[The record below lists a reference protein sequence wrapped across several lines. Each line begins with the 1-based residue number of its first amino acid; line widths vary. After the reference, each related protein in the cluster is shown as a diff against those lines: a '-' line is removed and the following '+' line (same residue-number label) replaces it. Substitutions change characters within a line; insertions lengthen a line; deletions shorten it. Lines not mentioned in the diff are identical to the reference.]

1 MTKTVYFLFIREKCS
16 TDIKKKKMTQ
26 INKAQR
32 GAILQFGK
40 LVNKAKLASN
50 ELRRIFTGEAA
61 AEKKLNKLAKQRILQ
76 QKSSWRP
83 TQKMRDANL
92 EGKKQAIRDARAMR
106 SAASKAELK
115 WMQENSDKATKV
127 YKSGAREFGGDENKL
142 ALLKVRQEAMKPF
155 ITNTA
160 RSIRNKRLGVLG
172 GIGVLGSSGLIAQT
186 IQPKKKASPQEEI
199 AVKRWLATQG
209 VPEEAL
215 KGLTIPEKP
224 VDRLGNLTPECA
236 TYVNTQLRG
245 MGINAGGDAYQMGRR
260 YKDFVNGYDGVNLTP
275 NMAGYN
281 HNDSLQAIRNI
292 HYQAADNF
300 KNNLDQLQMRKNHV
314 YPVNM
319 YYKTSPHM
327 IDFYNSAIK
336 ENTGTPATHV
346 GYAYWDGKNWRV
358 THNIHGKIHNELL
371 DEVLGSNNGKKFGI
385 TSMRD
390 AGTPRGW
397 EDQ

>member
-1 MTKTVYFLFIREKCS
+1 MAIVDGVTKLL
-16 TDIKKKKMTQ
+16 IKS
-26 INKAQR
+26 IPHNKSE
-32 GAILQFGK
+32 I
-40 LVNKAKLASN
+40 KLAVN
-50 ELRRIFTGEAA
+50 TLKRFLNGEAA
-61 AEKKLNKLAKQRILQ
+61 AEKKLNKLAKQKILQ

-127 YKSGAREFGGDENKL
+127 YKSGTREFGGDENKL
-142 ALLKVRQEAMKPF
+142 ALLKARQEAMKPF

-199 AVKRWLATQG
+199 AVKRQLAKQG

-260 YKDFVNGYDGVNLTP
+260 YKDFVNGYDGINLTP

-281 HNDSLQAIRNI
+281 HNDSIQAIRNI

-300 KNNLDQLQMRKNHV
+300 KNNLDILQMRKNHV

-371 DEVLGSNNGKKFGI
+371 DEVLGSNNGEKFGI

-390 AGTPRGW
+390 AGTPIGW
-397 EDQ
+397 EDQQ

>member
-1 MTKTVYFLFIREKCS
+1 MAIVDGVTKLL
-16 TDIKKKKMTQ
+16 IKS
-26 INKAQR
+26 IPHNKSE
-32 GAILQFGK
+32 I
-40 LVNKAKLASN
+40 KLAVN
-50 ELRRIFTGEAA
+50 TLKRFLNGEAA
-61 AEKKLNKLAKQRILQ
+61 AEKKLNKLAKQKILQ

-142 ALLKVRQEAMKPF
+142 ALLKARQEAMKPF

-186 IQPKKKASPQEEI
+186 IWPKKKASPQEEI
-199 AVKRWLATQG
+199 QVKRQLANQG

-260 YKDFVNGYDGVNLTP
+260 YKDFVNGYNGINLTP

-281 HNDSLQAIRNI
+281 HNDSIQAIRNI

-300 KNNLDQLQMRKNHV
+300 KNNLDILQMRKNHV

-371 DEVLGSNNGKKFGI
+371 DEVLGSNNGEKFGI

>member
-1 MTKTVYFLFIREKCS
+1 MAIVDGVTKLL
-16 TDIKKKKMTQ
+16 IKS
-26 INKAQR
+26 IPHNKSE
-32 GAILQFGK
+32 I
-40 LVNKAKLASN
+40 KLAVN
-50 ELRRIFTGEAA
+50 TLKRFLNGEAA
-61 AEKKLNKLAKQRILQ
+61 AEKKLNKLAKQKILQ

-127 YKSGAREFGGDENKL
+127 YKSGTREFGGDENKL
-142 ALLKVRQEAMKPF
+142 ALLKARQEAMKPF

-199 AVKRWLATQG
+199 AVKRQLAKQG

-260 YKDFVNGYDGVNLTP
+260 YKDFVNGYDGINLTP

-281 HNDSLQAIRNI
+281 HNDSIQAIRNI

-300 KNNLDQLQMRKNHV
+300 KNNLDILQMRKNHV

-371 DEVLGSNNGKKFGI
+371 NEVLGSNNGEKFGI

-390 AGTPRGW
+390 AGTPIGW

>member
-1 MTKTVYFLFIREKCS
+1 MAIVDGVTKLL
-16 TDIKKKKMTQ
+16 IKS
-26 INKAQR
+26 IPHNKSE
-32 GAILQFGK
+32 I
-40 LVNKAKLASN
+40 KLAVN
-50 ELRRIFTGEAA
+50 TLKRFLNGEAA
-61 AEKKLNKLAKQRILQ
+61 AEKKLNKLAKQKILQ

-142 ALLKVRQEAMKPF
+142 ALLKVRQEAMKPL
-155 ITNTA
+155 ITNIA

-199 AVKRWLATQG
+199 AVKRQLAKQG

-260 YKDFVNGYDGVNLTP
+260 YKDFVNGYDGINLTP
-275 NMAGYN
+275 NMAGYT
-281 HNDSLQAIRNI
+281 HNDSIQAIRNI

-300 KNNLDQLQMRKNHV
+300 KNNLDILQMRKNHV

-371 DEVLGSNNGKKFGI
+371 NEVLGSNNGEKFGI

-390 AGTPRGW
+390 AGTPIGW
-397 EDQ
+397 GDQ

>member
-1 MTKTVYFLFIREKCS
+1 
-16 TDIKKKKMTQ
+16 MTQ

-50 ELRRIFTGEAA
+50 RLQRIFAGEAA
-61 AEKKLNKLAKQRILQ
+61 AEKKLNKLAKQKILQ
-76 QKSSWRP
+76 QTSSWRP
-83 TQKMRDANL
+83 TQKMREANL
-92 EGKKQAIRDARAMR
+92 EGKKQSIRDARAMR
-106 SAASKAELK
+106 SAASKAELE
-115 WMQENSDKATKV
+115 WMNQNADKATKV
-127 YKSGAREFGGDENKL
+127 YKSGAREFGGDENRL
-142 ALLKVRQEAMKPF
+142 ALLKARQEAMKPF
-155 ITNTA
+155 ITDVA
-160 RSIRNKRLGVLG
+160 KGIRNKRLGVLG
-172 GIGVLGSSGLIAQT
+172 GIGTLVPIGVVTQAAEQ
-186 IQPKKKASPQEEI
+186 KKASPQEEI
-199 AVKRWLATQG
+199 AVKRQLAKQG

-236 TYVNTQLRG
+236 TYVNTQLRS

-260 YKDFVNGYDGVNLTP
+260 YKDFVNGYNGVNLTP

-281 HNDSLQAIRNI
+281 HNDSIQAIRNI

-300 KNNLDQLQMRKNHV
+300 KNNLDPSQMRKNHV

-371 DEVLGSNNGKKFGI
+371 NEVLGSNNGQKFGI

-390 AGTPRGW
+390 AGTPKGW

>member
-1 MTKTVYFLFIREKCS
+1 MAIVDGVTKLL
-16 TDIKKKKMTQ
+16 IKSVPH
-26 INKAQR
+26 NKSE
-32 GAILQFGK
+32 I
-40 LVNKAKLASN
+40 KLAVN
-50 ELRRIFTGEAA
+50 TLKRFLNGEAA
-61 AEKKLNKLAKQRILQ
+61 AEKKLNKLAKQKILQ

-83 TQKMRDANL
+83 TQKMRDVNL

-115 WMQENSDKATKV
+115 WMQKNSDKATKV
-127 YKSGAREFGGDENKL
+127 YKSGTREFGGDENKL
-142 ALLKVRQEAMKPF
+142 ALLKARQEAMKPF

-186 IQPKKKASPQEEI
+186 IWPKKKASPQEEI
-199 AVKRWLATQG
+199 KVKRQLANQG

-260 YKDFVNGYDGVNLTP
+260 YKDFVNGYNGINLTP

-281 HNDSLQAIRNI
+281 HNDSIQAIRNI

-300 KNNLDQLQMRKNHV
+300 KNNLDILQMRKNHV

-346 GYAYWDGKNWRV
+346 GYTYWDGKNWRV

-390 AGTPRGW
+390 AGTPIGW

>member
-1 MTKTVYFLFIREKCS
+1 MAIVDGVTKLL
-16 TDIKKKKMTQ
+16 IKS
-26 INKAQR
+26 IPHNKSE
-32 GAILQFGK
+32 IK
-40 LVNKAKLASN
+40 LVVNTLKRFLN
-50 ELRRIFTGEAA
+50 GEAA
-61 AEKKLNKLAKQRILQ
+61 AEKKLNKLAKQKILQ

-127 YKSGAREFGGDENKL
+127 YKSGTREFGGDENKL
-142 ALLKVRQEAMKPF
+142 ALLKARQEAMKPF

-199 AVKRWLATQG
+199 KVKRQLANQG

-260 YKDFVNGYDGVNLTP
+260 YKDFVNGYNGINLTP

-281 HNDSLQAIRNI
+281 HNDSIQAIRNI

-300 KNNLDQLQMRKNHV
+300 KNNLDILQMRKNHV

-371 DEVLGSNNGKKFGI
+371 DEVLGSNNGEKFGI

-390 AGTPRGW
+390 AGTPIGW

>member
-1 MTKTVYFLFIREKCS
+1 MAIVDGVTKLL
-16 TDIKKKKMTQ
+16 IKS
-26 INKAQR
+26 IPHNKSE
-32 GAILQFGK
+32 I
-40 LVNKAKLASN
+40 KLAVN
-50 ELRRIFTGEAA
+50 TLKRFLNGEAA
-61 AEKKLNKLAKQRILQ
+61 AEKKLNKLAKQKILQ

-83 TQKMRDANL
+83 TQKMRDVNL

-142 ALLKVRQEAMKPF
+142 ALLKARQEAMKPF

-186 IQPKKKASPQEEI
+186 IWPKKKASPQEEI
-199 AVKRWLATQG
+199 QVKRQLANQG

-260 YKDFVNGYDGVNLTP
+260 YKDFVNGYNGINLTP

-281 HNDSLQAIRNI
+281 HNDSIQAIRNI

-300 KNNLDQLQMRKNHV
+300 KNNLDILQMRKNHV

-371 DEVLGSNNGKKFGI
+371 DEVLGSNNGEKFGI

>member
-1 MTKTVYFLFIREKCS
+1 M
-16 TDIKKKKMTQ
+16 
-26 INKAQR
+26 
-32 GAILQFGK
+32 
-40 LVNKAKLASN
+40 
-50 ELRRIFTGEAA
+50 
-61 AEKKLNKLAKQRILQ
+61 
-76 QKSSWRP
+76 
-83 TQKMRDANL
+83 
-92 EGKKQAIRDARAMR
+92 
-106 SAASKAELK
+106 
-115 WMQENSDKATKV
+115 
-127 YKSGAREFGGDENKL
+127 
-142 ALLKVRQEAMKPF
+142 
-155 ITNTA
+155 
-160 RSIRNKRLGVLG
+160 
-172 GIGVLGSSGLIAQT
+172 
-186 IQPKKKASPQEEI
+186 
-199 AVKRWLATQG
+199 
-209 VPEEAL
+209 
-215 KGLTIPEKP
+215 IPEKP

-281 HNDSLQAIRNI
+281 HNDSIQAIRNI

-300 KNNLDQLQMRKNHV
+300 KNNLDILQMRKNHV

-371 DEVLGSNNGKKFGI
+371 DEVLGSNNGEKFGI

>member
-1 MTKTVYFLFIREKCS
+1 MAIVDGVTKLL
-16 TDIKKKKMTQ
+16 IKS
-26 INKAQR
+26 IPHNKSE
-32 GAILQFGK
+32 I
-40 LVNKAKLASN
+40 KLAVN
-50 ELRRIFTGEAA
+50 TLKRFLNGEAA

-92 EGKKQAIRDARAMR
+92 EGKKQAIRDAKAMR
-106 SAASKAELK
+106 SAASKAQLK

-155 ITNTA
+155 ITNIA

-199 AVKRWLATQG
+199 AVKRQLAKQG

-260 YKDFVNGYDGVNLTP
+260 YKDFVNGYDGINLTP

-281 HNDSLQAIRNI
+281 HNDSIQAIRNI

-300 KNNLDQLQMRKNHV
+300 KNNLDKLQMRKNHV

-371 DEVLGSNNGKKFGI
+371 NEVLGSNNGEKFGI

-390 AGTPRGW
+390 AGTPIGW

>member
-1 MTKTVYFLFIREKCS
+1 
-16 TDIKKKKMTQ
+16 MTQ

-32 GAILQFGK
+32 GAILQFIK

-50 ELRRIFTGEAA
+50 RLGRIFTGEAA
-61 AEKKLNKLAKQRILQ
+61 AEKKLNKLAKQKILQ

-142 ALLKVRQEAMKPF
+142 ALLKARQEAMKPF

-186 IQPKKKASPQEEI
+186 IWPKKKASPQEEI
-199 AVKRWLATQG
+199 EVKRQLANQG

-260 YKDFVNGYDGVNLTP
+260 YKDFVNGYNGINLTP

-281 HNDSLQAIRNI
+281 HNDSIQAIRNI

-300 KNNLDQLQMRKNHV
+300 KNNLDILQMRKNHV

-371 DEVLGSNNGKKFGI
+371 DEVLGSNNGEKFGI

-390 AGTPRGW
+390 AGTPIGW

>member
-1 MTKTVYFLFIREKCS
+1 MAIVDGITKLL
-16 TDIKKKKMTQ
+16 IKS
-26 INKAQR
+26 IPHNKSE
-32 GAILQFGK
+32 I
-40 LVNKAKLASN
+40 KLAVN
-50 ELRRIFTGEAA
+50 TLKRFLNGEAA
-61 AEKKLNKLAKQRILQ
+61 AEKKLNKLAKQKILQ

-83 TQKMRDANL
+83 TQKMRDVNL

-127 YKSGAREFGGDENKL
+127 YKSGSREFGGDENKL

-199 AVKRWLATQG
+199 AVKRQLAKQG

-260 YKDFVNGYDGVNLTP
+260 YKDFINGYDDVNLTP

-281 HNDSLQAIRNI
+281 HNDSTQAIRNI

-300 KNNLDQLQMRKNHV
+300 KNNFDILQMRKNHV

-371 DEVLGSNNGKKFGI
+371 NEVLGSNNGKKFGI

-390 AGTPRGW
+390 AGTPIGW

>member
-1 MTKTVYFLFIREKCS
+1 
-16 TDIKKKKMTQ
+16 MTQ
-26 INKAQR
+26 INKAQY
-32 GAILQFGK
+32 GAILQFAK
-40 LVNKAKLASN
+40 SASKAKLAN
-50 ELRRIFTGEAA
+50 KTELAFNWLKRIFTGEAA
-61 AEKKLNKLAKQRILQ
+61 AEKKLNKLAKQKILQ

-106 SAASKAELK
+106 SAASKAELR
-115 WMQENSDKATKV
+115 WMQENPDKATKV
-127 YKSGAREFGGDENKL
+127 YKSGTREFGGDENKL
-142 ALLKVRQEAMKPF
+142 ALLKVRQEAIKPF

-160 RSIRNKRLGVLG
+160 KSIRHKRLGVLG
-172 GIGVLGSSGLIAQT
+172 GIGVLGASGLIAQT
-186 IQPKKKASPQEEI
+186 IYPKKKASPQEEI

-245 MGINAGGDAYQMGRR
+245 MGIKAGGDAYQMGRR

-300 KNNLDQLQMRKNHV
+300 KKNLDPLQMRKNHV

-371 DEVLGSNNGKKFGI
+371 DEVLGSNNGQKFGI

>member
-1 MTKTVYFLFIREKCS
+1 
-16 TDIKKKKMTQ
+16 MTQ

-32 GAILQFGK
+32 GAILQFDK
-40 LVNKAKLASN
+40 LANKAKLASN
-50 ELRRIFTGEAA
+50 RLQRIFTGEAA
-61 AEKKLNKLAKQRILQ
+61 AEKKLNKLAKQKILQ
-76 QKSSWRP
+76 QTGSWRP
-83 TQKMRDANL
+83 TQKMREANL
-92 EGKKQAIRDARAMR
+92 EGKKQSIRDAKAMR
-106 SAASKAELK
+106 SAASQAELK
-115 WMQENSDKATKV
+115 WMQENANKATKV

-142 ALLKVRQEAMKPF
+142 ALLKARQEAMKPF
-155 ITNTA
+155 ITDVA
-160 RSIRNKRLGVLG
+160 KGIRNKRLGVLG
-172 GIGVLGSSGLIAQT
+172 GIGTLVPIGRMSQT
-186 IQPKKKASPQEEI
+186 AEQKKASPQEEI
-199 AVKRWLATQG
+199 AVKRQLAEQG

-236 TYVNTQLRG
+236 TYVNTQLRS

-260 YKDFVNGYDGVNLTP
+260 YKDFVNGYNGVNLTP
-275 NMAGYN
+275 NMAGYS
-281 HNDSLQAIRNI
+281 HNDSVQAIRNI

-300 KNNLDQLQMRKNHV
+300 KNNFDLLQMRKNHV

-346 GYAYWDGKNWRV
+346 GYAYWDGKDWRV

-371 DEVLGSNNGKKFGI
+371 NEVLGSDNGYKFGI

-390 AGTPRGW
+390 AGTPKGW

>member
-1 MTKTVYFLFIREKCS
+1 MAIVDGVTKLL
-16 TDIKKKKMTQ
+16 IKS
-26 INKAQR
+26 IPHNKSE
-32 GAILQFGK
+32 I
-40 LVNKAKLASN
+40 KLAVN
-50 ELRRIFTGEAA
+50 TLKRFLNGEAA
-61 AEKKLNKLAKQRILQ
+61 AEKKLNKLAKQKILQ

-83 TQKMRDANL
+83 TQKMRDVNL

-142 ALLKVRQEAMKPF
+142 ALLKVRQEAIKPF

-160 RSIRNKRLGVLG
+160 RSIRNKRLGVFG

-199 AVKRWLATQG
+199 AVKRQLAKQG

-260 YKDFVNGYDGVNLTP
+260 YKDFVNGYDGINLTP

-281 HNDSLQAIRNI
+281 HNDSIQAIRNI

-300 KNNLDQLQMRKNHV
+300 KNNLDILQMRKNHV

-319 YYKTSPHM
+319 YYKTSPHR

-371 DEVLGSNNGKKFGI
+371 NEVLGSNNGEKFGI

-390 AGTPRGW
+390 AGTPIGW

>member
-1 MTKTVYFLFIREKCS
+1 MAIVDGVTKLL
-16 TDIKKKKMTQ
+16 IKS
-26 INKAQR
+26 IPHNKSE
-32 GAILQFGK
+32 I
-40 LVNKAKLASN
+40 KLAVN
-50 ELRRIFTGEAA
+50 TLKRFLNGEAA
-61 AEKKLNKLAKQRILQ
+61 AEKKLNKLAKQKILQ

-155 ITNTA
+155 ITNIA

-199 AVKRWLATQG
+199 AVKRQLAKQG

-260 YKDFVNGYDGVNLTP
+260 YKDFVNGYDGINLTP
-275 NMAGYN
+275 NMAGYT
-281 HNDSLQAIRNI
+281 HNDSIQAIRNI

-300 KNNLDQLQMRKNHV
+300 KNNLDILQMRKNHV

-371 DEVLGSNNGKKFGI
+371 NEVLGSNNGEKFGI

-390 AGTPRGW
+390 AGTPIGW

>member
-1 MTKTVYFLFIREKCS
+1 
-16 TDIKKKKMTQ
+16 MTQ

-50 ELRRIFTGEAA
+50 GLRRIFTGEAA
-61 AEKKLNKLAKQRILQ
+61 AEKKLNKLAKQKILQ
-76 QKSSWRP
+76 QTGSWRP
-83 TQKMRDANL
+83 TQKMREANL
-92 EGKKQAIRDARAMR
+92 EGKKQAIRDAKAMR

-115 WMQENSDKATKV
+115 WMQENPDKATKV

-142 ALLKVRQEAMKPF
+142 ALLKARQEAMKPF
-155 ITNTA
+155 ITNMA
-160 RSIRNKRLGVLG
+160 KSIRNKRLGVLG
-172 GIGVLGSSGLIAQT
+172 GIGVLGASGLIAQT
-186 IQPKKKASPQEEI
+186 IQSKKKASPQEEI
-199 AVKRWLATQG
+199 EVKRWLATQG

-224 VDRLGNLTPECA
+224 IDRLGNLTPECA

-275 NMAGYN
+275 NMSGYT
-281 HNDSLQAIRNI
+281 HNDSIQAIRNI

-300 KNNLDQLQMRKNHV
+300 KNNLDPLQMRKNHV

-371 DEVLGSNNGKKFGI
+371 NEVLGSNNGQKFGI

-390 AGTPRGW
+390 AGTPKGW

>member
-1 MTKTVYFLFIREKCS
+1 MAIVDGVTKLL
-16 TDIKKKKMTQ
+16 IKS
-26 INKAQR
+26 IPHNKSE
-32 GAILQFGK
+32 I
-40 LVNKAKLASN
+40 KLAVN
-50 ELRRIFTGEAA
+50 TLKRFLNGEAA
-61 AEKKLNKLAKQRILQ
+61 AEKKLNKLAKQKILQ

-155 ITNTA
+155 ITNIA

-199 AVKRWLATQG
+199 AVKRQLAKQG

-260 YKDFVNGYDGVNLTP
+260 YKDFVNGYDGITLTP
-275 NMAGYN
+275 NMAGYT
-281 HNDSLQAIRNI
+281 HNDSIQAIRNI

-300 KNNLDQLQMRKNHV
+300 KNNLDILQMRKNHV

-371 DEVLGSNNGKKFGI
+371 NEVLGSNNGEKFGI

-390 AGTPRGW
+390 AGTPIGW

>member
-1 MTKTVYFLFIREKCS
+1 MAYIEQFIKGIEF
-16 TDIKKKKMTQ
+16 
-26 INKAQR
+26 AP
-32 GAILQFGK
+32 K
-40 LVNKAKLASN
+40 LLSKAKPTFN
-50 ELRRIFTGEAA
+50 QIKRFFNGEAA
-61 AEKKLNKLAKQRILQ
+61 AEKYLSKLAKEKILQ

-83 TQKMRDANL
+83 TQKMRQLNL
-92 EGKKQAIRDARAMR
+92 ETKKQDIRNARAMR
-106 SAASKAELK
+106 SAASKAELE
-115 WMQENSDKATKV
+115 WMNQNADKATKV
-127 YKSGAREFGGDENKL
+127 YKSGVREFGGAENRA
-142 ALLKVRQEAMKPF
+142 ALQKVKQEAMKPF
-155 ITNTA
+155 ITDVA
-160 RSIRNKRLGVLG
+160 KGIRNKRLGVLG
-172 GIGVLGSSGLIAQT
+172 GIGALGSIGTIGANGLTTKQ
-186 IQPKKKASPQEEI
+186 KKASPQEEI
-199 AVKRWLATQG
+199 AVKRQLAKQG
-209 VPEEAL
+209 VPKEAL

-236 TYVNTQLRG
+236 TYVNTQLRS

-260 YKDFVNGYDGVNLTP
+260 YKNFVNGYDGVNLTP
-275 NMAGYN
+275 NMSGYN
-281 HNDSLQAIRNI
+281 RNDSIQAIRNI

-300 KNNLDQLQMRKNHV
+300 KNNFDVLQMRKNHV

-371 DEVLGSNNGKKFGI
+371 DEVLGSNNGQKFGI

-390 AGTPRGW
+390 AGTPKGW

>member
-1 MTKTVYFLFIREKCS
+1 MAIVDGITKLL
-16 TDIKKKKMTQ
+16 IKS
-26 INKAQR
+26 IPHNKSE
-32 GAILQFGK
+32 I
-40 LVNKAKLASN
+40 KLAVN
-50 ELRRIFTGEAA
+50 TLKRFLNGEAA
-61 AEKKLNKLAKQRILQ
+61 AEKKLNKLAKQKILQ

-127 YKSGAREFGGDENKL
+127 YKSGTREFGGDENKL
-142 ALLKVRQEAMKPF
+142 ALLKARQEAMKPF

-199 AVKRWLATQG
+199 AVKRQLAKQG

-260 YKDFVNGYDGVNLTP
+260 YKDFVNGYNGINLTP

-281 HNDSLQAIRNI
+281 HNDSIQAIRNI

-300 KNNLDQLQMRKNHV
+300 KNNLDILQMRKNHV

-371 DEVLGSNNGKKFGI
+371 NEVLGSNNGEKFGI

-390 AGTPRGW
+390 AGTPKGW

>member
-1 MTKTVYFLFIREKCS
+1 
-16 TDIKKKKMTQ
+16 MTQ

-50 ELRRIFTGEAA
+50 VLKRFFTGEAA
-61 AEKKLNKLAKQRILQ
+61 AEKKLNKLAKEKILQ
-76 QKSSWRP
+76 QTSSWRP
-83 TQKMRDANL
+83 TQKMREANL
-92 EGKKQAIRDARAMR
+92 EGKKQSIRDAKAMR

-142 ALLKVRQEAMKPF
+142 ALLKARQEAMKPF
-155 ITNTA
+155 ITDVA
-160 RSIRNKRLGVLG
+160 KGIRNKRLGVLG
-172 GIGVLGSSGLIAQT
+172 GIGTLVPIGMTASATEQ
-186 IQPKKKASPQEEI
+186 KKASPQEEI
-199 AVKRWLATQG
+199 AVKRQLAKQG
-209 VPEEAL
+209 VPKEAL

-236 TYVNTQLRG
+236 TYVNTQLRS

-260 YKDFVNGYDGVNLTP
+260 YKDFVNGYNGVNLTP
-275 NMAGYN
+275 NMAGYS
-281 HNDSLQAIRNI
+281 HNDSVQAIRNI

-300 KNNLDQLQMRKNHV
+300 KNNLDVLQMRKNHV

-346 GYAYWDGKNWRV
+346 GYAYWDGKDWRV

-371 DEVLGSNNGKKFGI
+371 NEVLGSNNGQKFGI

-390 AGTPRGW
+390 AGTPKGW

>member
-1 MTKTVYFLFIREKCS
+1 MAIVDGVTKLL
-16 TDIKKKKMTQ
+16 IKS
-26 INKAQR
+26 IPHNKSE
-32 GAILQFGK
+32 I
-40 LVNKAKLASN
+40 KLAVN
-50 ELRRIFTGEAA
+50 TLKRFLNGEAA
-61 AEKKLNKLAKQRILQ
+61 AEKKLNKLAKQKILQ

-127 YKSGAREFGGDENKL
+127 YKSGTREFGGDENKL
-142 ALLKVRQEAMKPF
+142 ALLKARQEAIKPF

-199 AVKRWLATQG
+199 AVKRQLATQG

-281 HNDSLQAIRNI
+281 HNDSIQAIRNI

-371 DEVLGSNNGKKFGI
+371 NEVLGSNNGEKFGI

-390 AGTPRGW
+390 AGTPIGW